1 MSLNASE
8 LMARLRAMPPKAWLA
23 AVLLAGFAVS
33 APLWLDTTEEDR
45 QRMVGV
51 TTAKR
56 MVERNVETLDLAPQ
70 ERRQLAEMVR
80 KKPESP
86 ADEPDF
92 EQQVWIKDIA
102 ATIRPWVADEREAET
117 IARWVYV
124 YSVRFNLSPELI
136 LAVIAVESQFDHFAV
151 SNVGAVGLMQVM
163 PFWKKK
169 IGSPDDNL
177 LDVETN
183 IRYGCAI
190 IRYYLDRYKRLDRA
204 LAAYNGSLKDPRK
217 RYASKVFAAMK
228 RFKASRLD
236 L

>member
-1 MSLNASE
+1 MSLKVRE
-8 LMARLRAMPPKAWLA
+8 LTARLRRVPPKAWIA
-23 AVLLAGFAVS
+23 VVLLVGFAATLPIWFS
-33 APLWLDTTEEDR
+33 MTTEDR

-51 TTAKR
+51 TAAKR
-56 MVERNVETLDLAPQ
+56 IVERNVGTIDLAP
-70 ERRQLAEMVR
+70 EETRKLAEMVR
-80 KKPESP
+80 KPTEVDQ
-86 ADEPDF
+86 AEPDF
-92 EQQVWIKDIA
+92 ERQVWVKDIA

-124 YSVRFNLSPELI
+124 YSVRFDLSPELV

-163 PFWKKK
+163 PFWKDK

-190 IRYYLDRYKRLDRA
+190 IRHYLDRYKRLDRA
-204 LAAYNGSLKDPRK
+204 LAAYNGSLNDRSM
-217 RYASKVFAAMK
+217 RYAGKVFAAMK
-228 RFKASRLD
+228 RFKATRLD